1 MADCKCKVLV
11 TADSVY
17 RGDKL
22 LNIKSLCDI
31 GNILT
36 KYMYIDQ
43 INYRVNINI
52 YFKF

>member
-11 TADSVY
+11 TADCVY

-36 KYMYIDQ
+36 EYICVSQ
-43 INYRVNINI
+43 INYKQNKCECI
-52 YFKF
+52 F